1 MKEYHLK
8 RLNDQ
13 LRALA
18 IILAMLLL
26 FGVLAIH
33 TAWTDPFW
41 GKAGLILVVLSL
53 LSMIISYFNI
63 YKSYILKTDDDTL
76 IIRNKKG
83 TKEKKYNIND
93 IALIQY
99 NKSTDV
105 VSILINY
112 IKNLFHKG
120 AENPW
125 HENILI
131 FSNTGKGIFVCTNGN
146 NPEFNQ
152 FFSDI
157 RNRISAKEKL
167 IYGKKTIRTMGVMY
181 RYLYINPL
189 YENSSVVKKK
199 TRQSGF
205 YYGLIFLLSIF
216 IPLIIAV
223 NLWIIFP
230 YLPKNFK
237 YEGISFQH
245 ERSWEIKTD
254 EITKGKTYYIG
265 GEEDKDRP
273 NIIVITISKD
283 IYEESPQGHIENY
296 LKDIENTQPE
306 SEIKTIEIGKFGDYD
321 CILANYS
328 YQVEG
333 IKYYAVIYAFNA
345 NDKSI
350 SIVKQS
356 GRSAGLR
363 HDFKLIEETFK
374 VK

>member
-63 YKSYILKTDDDTL
+63 HKSYILKIDDDTL

-120 AENPW
+120 VENPW

-157 RNRISAKEKL
+157 RNRINAKEKL
-167 IYGKKTIRTMGVMY
+167 IYGKEHIKNMGVSY
-181 RYLYINPL
+181 RYLYINTL

-223 NLWIIFP
+223 NLWSVFP
-230 YLPKNFK
+230 HLPKNFK
-237 YEGISFQH
+237 YKGISFQH
-245 ERSWEIKTD
+245 ERNWEIKTD
-254 EITKGKTYYIG
+254 EKSYYYISCEDKTY
-265 GEEDKDRP
+265 P
-273 NIIVITISKD
+273 NIIIITFNKD
-283 IYEESPQGHIENY
+283 TDEESPQEYIENY

-306 SEIKTIEIGKFGDYD
+306 SEIKTIETGKFGDYD
-321 CILANYS
+321 CVLANYS
-328 YQVEG
+328 YLVEE

-363 HDFKLIEETFK
+363 LDFKLIEETFK